1 MFETIANTSIYKN
14 LNLNKN
20 LTHSYLFYSSDKEL
34 NNILALF
41 FAKTLLC
48 DSNSGCDNC
57 NSCKQFDVRSHP
69 DLTILKQD
77 SIKVEDIT
85 KIINKLN
92 TLPIS
97 ADKKVFVILNAETIN
112 EIAQNKL
119 LKSLEEPNSK
129 NVFILT
135 TTKTDKLLKTV
146 LSRLNKIY
154 IPHPNLNDKKV
165 IASEL
170 KKQNIDIENLIDSDL
185 SLTDIINISTDSNF
199 QNTIDEIFK
208 LFKNLNTSSDIPF
221 VVNSLSINDKTNF
234 YTCFQDIILSC
245 IKDDCKKYDKS
256 LIDMINSKFPK
267 KALLKTLPLIEDAY
281 KKQMA
286 NVNFYYILDNLLFNI
301 LKEKFYATN

>member
-1 MFETIANTSIYKN
+1 MFESIADTSIYKN

-20 LTHSYLFYSSDKEL
+20 LSHSYLFYSSDKEL

-48 DSNSGCDNC
+48 ETHLGTDQC
-57 NSCKQFDVRSHP
+57 NSCKQFDARTHP

-77 SIKVEDIT
+77 SIKVEDIS

-119 LKSLEEPNSK
+119 LKSLEEPNSS

-135 TTKTDKLLKTV
+135 TTKTDKLLKTI

-154 IPHPNLNDKKV
+154 LPYPNFNDKK
-165 IASEL
+165 IIDKEL
-170 KKQNIDIENLIDSDL
+170 KKQNITIEKLINSDF
-185 SLTDIINISTDSNF
+185 SLTDIINLSIDPNY
-199 QNTIDEIFK
+199 QKIIDEIFK
-208 LFKNLNTSSDIPF
+208 LLRDINTTADIPS
-221 VVNSLSINDKTNF
+221 VVNSLSINDKNNF
-234 YTCFQDIILSC
+234 YICFQDIVLSC
-245 IKDDCKKYDKS
+245 IKDDYKKYDRN
-256 LIDMINSKFPK
+256 LIERINSKYSK
-267 KALLKTLPLIEDAY
+267 KALLKSLPLIEDAY
-281 KKQMA
+281 KKQMS
-286 NVNFYYILDNLLFNI
+286 NVNFYYILDNLMFNI
-301 LKEKFYATN
+301 LKEKFLCK